1 MKGDLINDE
10 EERLLKE
17 SGGYLKGQLWE
28 IVVVALY
35 MGMRKGEIL
44 NLKNGHVDLQN
55 RKLTVTKENSKNKV
69 PRTIPIMSET
79 VLEILRNRTTKKV
92 VTIAHPRDSLVF
104 TTGSGKRIS
113 ARNVQRDFRKA
124 CRKAGIED
132 FVFHDLRHTFETWLA
147 QNGVDI
153 YTIARYMG
161 HEDLESTKR
170 YTHHNAESL
179 RASVGTVEKMTGK
192 LKTIV
197 GRQIHD
203 A

>member
-1 MKGDLINDE
+1 MQH
-10 EERLLKE
+10 RLKE
-17 SGGYLKGQLWE
+17 ISC
-28 IVVVALY
+28 
-35 MGMRKGEIL
+35 RKTL
-44 NLKNGHVDLQN
+44 TKPATVN
-55 RKLTVTKENSKNKV
+55 REF
-69 PRTIPIMSET
+69 
-79 VLEILRNRTTKKV
+79 
-92 VTIAHPRDSLVF
+92 SLL
-104 TTGSGKRIS
+104 GSGRRVS

-132 FVFHDLRHTFETWLA
+132 FVFHDLRHTFGTWLA

-179 RASVGTVEKMTGK
+179 RVSIGTIEKMTGA
-192 LKTIV
+192 LKAIV
-197 GRQIHD
+197 GRQSHD